1 MDTPTFRAA
10 PYFDPKELRIE
21 LTALFNAHGTPS
33 ETRPAVVDRC
43 KQLVKAARQQAR
55 LQLEADGKGRKC
67 AHGLA
72 RFQDE
77 LIALLFDYTVAH
89 VYRATNPSDAERMAI
104 VATGGYGRGLLAPGS
119 DIDILFLL
127 PYKQTPWG
135 ESVAEYMLYLLWDL
149 GFKVGHA
156 TRTVDQCLKMAA
168 QDMTIRTALL
178 DIWLIHGDGQLYEEL
193 SDRLRREVFAGTA
206 RTFIDAKMI
215 EREERHRRAG
225 ESRYKVEPNVKD
237 GKGGLRDL
245 HTLHWL
251 AKYLYGK
258 EVGPETIEAKIFTPE
273 EYQTFRRSEDFLW
286 SVRCHL
292 HFLTGRAEERL
303 TFELQPLMAERLGY
317 RTKSGQR
324 PVERFMKH
332 YFLITKNVGDLTAI
346 LCAALEMQQAKTS
359 PGLAGLFGGSGWK
372 LRRQVRQLTDF
383 RIENDR
389 LNVADPD
396 VFKRD
401 PVNLIRFFALAE
413 RTNAHLHPDAI
424 RLLRQSLRLI
434 DGKLR
439 KDPEANRIFLELV
452 AAKSNPETTL
462 RRMNEAGVLGRFLP
476 DFGHI
481 VAMMQFNMYHHYTVD
496 EHLLRTVGELAKI
509 EHGDTAD
516 ELPLSSHIIKS
527 IQNRR
532 ALYVA
537 AFLHDIGKGRPE
549 DHSVLG
555 GKIARRLCPRLGLT
569 PAESETVVWLIEQ
582 HLTMSN
588 IAQSRD
594 LSDPKTARDFAAVV
608 QSPERLKLLTLL
620 TVADIRAVG
629 PGVWNGWK
637 GQLIRTLYHETEPLV
652 AGGHTQVERRHRVD
666 DAKEQLA
673 KALGDWPRGDVER
686 FIDRHYPDYWLR
698 TETSKQAYHAR
709 LVRRA
714 EKEGRKLIADA
725 TTDAFT
731 AITEL
736 TVYAPNHPRLLALFA
751 GACAANGA
759 NILGAHITT
768 TRDGFALDS
777 FLLAREF
784 AEDEDEMRRAKRI
797 ETTIDRLL
805 RGEVRLKSLL
815 ERRNPAAQRL
825 EAFTVLPE
833 TIINNQ
839 LSDRFTVIEVAGRDR
854 TGLLYDLTSTLSD
867 LSLDIASAHITTFG
881 EKAVDVFY
889 VTDLTGKKIDS
900 ETRQATIAKRLT
912 AVLAGEASSPTDRP
926 SSA

>member
-1 MDTPTFRAA
+1 MDKPSFRAA
-10 PYFDPKELRIE
+10 PYFDPMELRVE
-21 LTALFNAHGTPS
+21 LTALFNAHGS
-33 ETRPAVVDRC
+33 ASDARPAILDRC
-43 KQLVKAARQQAR
+43 KALVKSARTEAR
-55 LQLEADGKGRKC
+55 AQLEADGKGRKC

-77 LIALLFDYTVAH
+77 LIALLYDYTAAH
-89 VYRATNPSDAERMAI
+89 VYRATNPSDAERMAL

-135 ESVAEYMLYLLWDL
+135 ESVAEYMLYMLWDL

-156 TRTVDQCLKMAA
+156 TRTVDQCLKMAV

-178 DIWLIHGDGQLYEEL
+178 DIWLVHGDAQLFQEL
-193 SDRLRREVFAGTA
+193 SDRLRSEVHAGTA
-206 RTFIDAKMI
+206 RTFIDAKMA
-215 EREERHRRAG
+215 ERDDRHRRSG

-251 AKYLYGK
+251 SKYLYGH
-258 EVGPETIEAKIFTPE
+258 EVGPTTVEAKIFTPE
-273 EYQTFRRSEDFLW
+273 EYHTFRRSEDFLW

-292 HFLTGRAEERL
+292 HFMTGRAEERL
-303 TFELQPLMAERLGY
+303 TFELQPQMAERLGY
-317 RTKSGQR
+317 RSQVGQR
-324 PVERFMKH
+324 AVERFMKH
-332 YFLITKNVGDLTAI
+332 YFLVTKAVGDLSTI
-346 LCAALEMQQAKTS
+346 LCAALEMQQAKTA
-359 PGLAGLFGGSGWK
+359 PGLAALLGRTTWK
-372 LRRQVRQLTDF
+372 VRRQVRQTTDF

-389 LNVADPD
+389 LNVADRD

-401 PVNLIRFFALAE
+401 PVNLIRFFAQAE
-413 RTNAHLHPDAI
+413 HTDAFLHPDAI

-434 DGKLR
+434 DDNLR
-439 KDPEANRIFLELV
+439 DDPDANRIFLQLLT
-452 AAKSNPETTL
+452 APTSPETTL
-462 RRMNEAGVLGRFLP
+462 RRMNEAGVLGRFIP
-476 DFGHI
+476 DFGHV

-496 EHLLRTVGELAKI
+496 EHLLRTVGMLSDI
-509 EHGDTAD
+509 EHGDAKA
-516 ELPLSSHIIKS
+516 EVPLSSRIIKS

-549 DHSVLG
+549 DHSIVG
-555 GKIARRLCPRLGLT
+555 AQIARRLCPRLGLS
-569 PAESETVVWLIEQ
+569 ASETELVAWLIEQ

-594 LSDPKTARDFAAVV
+594 ISDPKTARDFADIV
-608 QSPERLKLLTLL
+608 QSPERLKLLMLL

-637 GQLIRTLYHETEPLV
+637 GQLLRTLYYETEPLV
-652 AGGHTQVERRHRVD
+652 AGGHTQVERRQRIEE
-666 DAKEQLA
+666 AREQLA
-673 KALGDWPRGDVER
+673 AELKDWSRAEVDQ
-686 FIDRHYPDYWLR
+686 FMDRHYPDYWLR
-698 TETSKQAYHAR
+698 TDTAKQAYHAR

-714 EKEGRKLIADA
+714 EDEGRKLVADA

-731 AITEL
+731 AVTEL
-736 TVYAPNHPRLLALFA
+736 TVFAPNHPRLLALFA

-768 TRDGFALDS
+768 TRDGFALDT

-784 AEDEDEMRRAKRI
+784 QQDEDEERRARRI
-797 ETTIDRLL
+797 ADTIDRLL
-805 RGEVRLKSLL
+805 KGEVRLNTLL
-815 ERRNPAAQRL
+815 EQRRPTPSRIA
-825 EAFTVLPE
+825 AFTVAPE
-833 TIINNQ
+833 VVIDNE
-839 LSDRFTVIEVAGRDR
+839 LSDRFTVLEVTGRDR
-854 TGLLYDLTSTLSD
+854 NGLLYELTSNLSD
-867 LSLDIASAHITTFG
+867 LNLDIASAHITTFG

-889 VTDLTGKKIDS
+889 VTDLTGKKIEGDARRKS
-900 ETRQATIAKRLT
+900 IRERLT
-912 AVLAGEASSPTDRP
+912 AVLDGDDPADTTA
-926 SSA
+926 